1 MPDERRDSIEQGI
14 AVPEE
19 SPKGRTAA
27 EERTRRAAE
36 GPEIGGGL
44 GGTSDADSPG
54 DEANFDAEQ
63 GAAGARR
70 ADRHR
75 GPGEGAD

>member
-14 AVPEE
+14 GAPDE
-19 SPKGRTAA
+19 SPSGREAA
-27 EERTRRAAE
+27 EQRRKRAAE
-36 GPEIGGGL
+36 GPEIGGGM

-54 DEANFDAEQ
+54 DEAAFEAETHDS
-63 GAAGARR
+63 GRR
-70 ADRHR
+70 ADHRR

>member
-14 AVPEE
+14 GAPDE
-19 SPKGRTAA
+19 SPAGKQAA
-27 EERTRRAAE
+27 EERRKRAAE

-44 GGTSDADSPG
+44 GGTSDADSAG
-54 DEANFDAEQ
+54 DEAAFEAERHDS
-63 GAAGARR
+63 GRR
-70 ADRHR
+70 AGHHR

>member
-14 AVPEE
+14 GAPDE
-19 SPKGRTAA
+19 SPKGKAA
-27 EERTRRAAE
+27 EEERARKARQS
-36 GPEIGGGL
+36 PEIGGGM
-44 GGTSDADSPG
+44 GGTSDADSAG
-54 DEANFDAEQ
+54 DEAATDAQ
-63 GAAGARR
+63 RNDTGRR

>member
-14 AVPEE
+14 GVPDE
-19 SPKGRTAA
+19 SPAGKRA
-27 EERTRRAAE
+27 EEERRRRAAE
-36 GPEIGGGL
+36 GPEIGGGM
-44 GGTSDADSPG
+44 GGTSDADSAA
-54 DEANFDAEQ
+54 DEANFDAQ
-63 GAAGARR
+63 VHDSGRR